1 MLSERVDA
9 VPDQA
14 ARMLAELR
22 HPVRLPILL
31 ALEERPRSASELA
44 DDLGEAFDRVNHA
57 MRALSAAGMIELVRQ
72 EPAEAAPNL
81 LRRVYGSRYRGW
93 HTLVETLEAIVAT
106 GGSGESSEAGDG

>member
-9 VPDQA
+9 VSDRA

-44 DDLGEAFDRVNHA
+44 DELGEPFDRVNHA
-57 MRALSAAGMIELVRQ
+57 MRALAAAGMIELVRH
-72 EPAEAAPNL
+72 EPAPASPNL
-81 LRRVYGSRYRGW
+81 LKRVYASRYQGW
-93 HTLVETLEAIVAT
+93 PTLVQTLETIVAT
-106 GGSGESSEAGDG
+106 GRETAPSD

>member
-9 VPDQA
+9 VSDHA

-44 DDLGEAFDRVNHA
+44 DELDEPFDRVNHA
-57 MRALSAAGMIELVRQ
+57 MRALAAAGMIELVRQ
-72 EPAEAAPNL
+72 EPALASPNL
-81 LRRVYGSRYRGW
+81 LRRVYASRYRGW
-93 HTLVETLEAIVAT
+93 PTLVQTLEAIVAT
-106 GGSGESSEAGDG
+106 AGEPASD